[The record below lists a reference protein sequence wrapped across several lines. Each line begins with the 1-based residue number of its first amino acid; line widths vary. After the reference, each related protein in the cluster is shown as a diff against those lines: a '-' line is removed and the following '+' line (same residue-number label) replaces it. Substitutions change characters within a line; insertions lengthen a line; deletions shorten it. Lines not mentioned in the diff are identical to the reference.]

1 MSTSGARSRSWISAP
16 STSEPI
22 SRPRVSVHDVALAP
36 LDLLARVI
44 AVNTAA
50 FRGFHALAID
60 HAGQRAGL
68 SSLQFPG
75 FHDKVMVHRAQQTT
89 VPPVVEIAL
98 HRRERWKVVRQHR
111 PLAARR
117 GHIKDPIHYVAQRRY
132 PWPPVRLACW
142 HERRKQRP
150 FPIRHIACIASAT
163 ALIILASDF
172 SSHVVPPPLLRHKR
186 ENHNILKS
194 LN

>member
-1 MSTSGARSRSWISAP
+1 MATLSGDNPSHARRWIVVQ
-16 STSEPI
+16 EKLG
-22 SRPRVSVHDVALAP
+22 R
-36 LDLLARVI
+36 
-44 AVNTAA
+44 
-50 FRGFHALAID
+50 
-60 HAGQRAGL
+60 RAGL

-98 HRRERWKVVRQHR
+98 HRRGRWKVVQQY
-111 PLAARR
+111 PSLAARR
-117 GHIKDPIHYVAQRRY
+117 GHEKDRIHYVAQRRC
-132 PWPPVRLACW
+132 PRPPVRLTCW
-142 HERRKQRP
+142 HERCKQRP
-150 FPIRHIACIASAT
+150 FPIRHIACLASAT